1 MFILLFQGIEMNS
14 NLHLVI
20 NFSKS
25 LMFSESEDKDDKDEE
40 DQDENSQYDTVFEI
54 TVGDRHLPV
63 ECIKHL
69 DIFL

>member
-1 MFILLFQGIEMNS
+1 
-14 NLHLVI
+14 
-20 NFSKS
+20 
-25 LMFSESEDKDDKDEE
+25 MFSESEDKDDKDEE
-40 DQDENSQYDTVFEI
+40 DQDEDSQYDTVFEI